1 VKQVLID
8 TGPIVALLDTDD
20 RDHARCIHAAR
31 QLSDDLLTTWPVLT
45 EAMYLLSR
53 APRAQDA
60 LLAWIEDSALQAAD
74 LDADDAREMRVLMTK
89 YRDLP
94 MDFAD
99 ASLVR
104 VAGRESIKQVFTL
117 DRRDFSIYQTAHGR
131 PFAIVP

>member
-1 VKQVLID
+1 MKQVLID

-20 RDHARCIHAAR
+20 RDHARCIRAAR
-31 QLSDDLLTTWPVLT
+31 QLSDELLTTWPVLT

-53 APRAQDA
+53 APKAQDA
-60 LLAWIEDSALQAAD
+60 LFAWIEDSSLQAAV
-74 LDADDAREMRVLMTK
+74 LDADDAREMGALMRK

-104 VAGRESIKQVFTL
+104 VAGREGIKQVFTL
-117 DRRDFSIYQTAHGR
+117 DRRDFSIYQTALGR